1 MIRFFGETH
10 IDFMGKRRFWATLS
24 VILVLA
30 SIGLLVVQG
39 LKLGVEFQGGA
50 EVVLQFR
57 DPQRLAEL
65 RRSLAEAGFERAQV
79 TTVSVSLLDQAEG
92 EGALPAEGEGTGVQ
106 IKVPLPEELRGTEGA
121 ESGDLAE
128 SMIRALRSARGGEA
142 DQGRP
147 DLNIVN
153 GRALTAL
160 LAESAEVSDEEA
172 RRAADAILAYRRLH
186 AGLVPGLDQLLADP
200 SVSNQ
205 VPERVARALRQA
217 VRVDPRADLNTIDR
231 GDLARFVEER
241 GALTAEEAEAAANAI
256 LDFRDDHRG
265 VIEGLAELEADPRL
279 AEVLSP
285 EVSRLLE
292 TEVVF
297 GDFALRSNDFI
308 GSQVSGE
315 MRRDA
320 ILAIC
325 LSLVG
330 MFLYIGFRFK
340 GLQWG
345 LAAILALAH
354 DVIIVLGAFSLAGM
368 EATLPVVAAFLTLVG
383 YSVNDTIVVFD
394 RIRENLRARR
404 SLPLVQLVNESLNQT
419 LSRTVITS
427 GTTWVVVASLFF
439 FGGSV
444 IHGFAFVLL
453 VGVLVGT
460 YSSVFVASPAMLF
473 WQSVLVARRKS
484 RQAARRAGAAS

>member
-1 MIRFFGETH
+1 MIRFFGETR
-10 IDFMGKRRFWATLS
+10 IDFMGTRRLWVAVS

-30 SIGLLVVQG
+30 SIGLLLVQG

-57 DPQRLAEL
+57 EPQNLADL
-65 RRSLAEAGFERAQV
+65 RGALADAGFDRAQV
-79 TTVSVSLLDQAEG
+79 TTVSVSLLDQAAEA
-92 EGALPAEGEGTGVQ
+92 ETLPSEGEGTGVQ
-106 IKVPLPEELRGTEGA
+106 IKVPLPEELKGA
-121 ESGDLAE
+121 AGADSGDLAE
-128 SMIRALRSARGGEA
+128 AMIRSLRAVRGGEVSDA
-142 DQGRP
+142 KP
-147 DLNIVN
+147 DLNMVN
-153 GRALTAL
+153 GATLTGL
-160 LAESAEVSDEEA
+160 LAESAEVSQDEA
-172 RRAADAILAYRRLH
+172 KRAADAILAYRRLH
-186 AGLVPGLDQLLADP
+186 AGLVPGLDQLLSDP
-200 SVSNQ
+200 AVSGQ

-217 VRVDPRADLNTIDR
+217 VSVDPRADLNTIDR
-231 GDLARFVEER
+231 GDLARFVQER
-241 GALTAEEAEAAANAI
+241 GALPVEEAEAAANAI
-256 LDFRDDHRG
+256 LDFRDEHRG
-265 VIEGLAELEADPRL
+265 VIESLAELKADPGL
-279 AEVLSP
+279 AALLTP
-285 EVSRLLE
+285 EVARLLE

-404 SLPLVQLVNESLNQT
+404 SLPLMQLVNESLNQT

-439 FGGSV
+439 FGGPV

-453 VGVLVGT
+453 VGVFVGT
-460 YSSVFVASPAMLF
+460 YSSIFVASPAMLF
-473 WQSVLVARRKS
+473 WQSFLVARRKS
-484 RQAARRAGAAS
+484 RQAARRAGAAT